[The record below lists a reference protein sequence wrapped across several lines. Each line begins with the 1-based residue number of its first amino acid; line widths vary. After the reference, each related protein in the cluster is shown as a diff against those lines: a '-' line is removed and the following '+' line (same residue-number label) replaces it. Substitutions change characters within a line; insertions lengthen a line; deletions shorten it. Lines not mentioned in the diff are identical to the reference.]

1 MATIATITY
10 NNVPDI
16 VDSGPGD
23 IIFGG
28 IDLQMTNGV
37 LTIDLFQEFVLSRL
51 TANHIEI
58 GADVNAMAF
67 NTSQSFNSDFGT
79 IIGFDSAIDSVN
91 QVFITLEPGWTVNTA
106 EIITFDSDVSIGFVN
121 DNTPVPDP
129 LSFLDST
136 VGGAEPCVNIDVEVF
151 PSGGTGPYQVAV
163 NGSTIPGTTFTAN
176 RGTQSIVTVTD
187 SAGGSTSRTISF
199 PRAYVASD
207 FNIDIIQRPEGATV
221 NVQTIVPV
229 SDAEPLSYSL
239 DNSNFVNSGTFSGQ
253 FAGNYTVFIRDRL
266 GCVISIPYII
276 SAVSPEDLDPLFILP
291 ESNSIRYYRSEDNT
305 CTVRPNYYNTQSCKE
320 PVRGIAY
327 EEPNFFEPCDSIT
340 TQFKTNETNLSARL
354 LFPDGSEQVLP
365 IVERVTN
372 IGLQDVRDSK
382 YFRVDSSHIGIFFD
396 AGNTYDPVTLNPSGT
411 YSQLNGLLP
420 SFIAE
425 GVFIDVVGLGVKE
438 VISTEFDQSRQVW
451 YAKVSGSLFSS
462 ATFTARASTRYNVQP
477 YNVYE
482 VVVSMQTRLNTNFK
496 VEISTDLTTYISEQ
510 IRVIEEVP
518 GVVIHYWNS
527 ENKFDIVYASTP
539 LVQHTLRVRELDVVK
554 MVPLSLVENYNSDNA
569 PIQLDSKLYKQF
581 ELRGENITTSY
592 YFKIALALSHDVVF
606 INGLQMTLQEIT
618 QDENIE
624 NTNLYNPRFLM
635 IEGGNAAERQREET
649 VNLTTLAAIRL
660 EANLGFI
667 NYRG

>member
-1 MATIATITY
+1 MATTATIAYT
-10 NNVPDI
+10 NVPDI
-16 VDSGPGD
+16 NDGSGG

-37 LTIDLFQEFVLSRL
+37 LTIDLFQQFVLSRL

-58 GADVNAMAF
+58 GSDTDEMAF

-79 IIGFDSAIDSVN
+79 IIGFDSAVSLNNV
-91 QVFITLEPGWTVNTA
+91 VTITLDPGWTINTA
-106 EIITFDSDVSIGFVN
+106 EIITFTSDVSISFAN
-121 DNTPVPDP
+121 DNTPVPDR

-136 VGGAEPCVNIDVEVF
+136 VAGAEPCNDIDVTIF
-151 PSGGTGPYQVAV
+151 PSGGVGPYQVAV
-163 NGSTIPGTTFTAN
+163 NGSTIPGTTFSAN
-176 RGTQSIVTVTD
+176 RGTQVSVNVAD
-187 SAGGSTSRTISF
+187 SEDRSLTKTLDL
-199 PRAYVASD
+199 PRRHVQSD

-221 NVQTIVPV
+221 TVQTIVPV
-229 SDAEPLSYSL
+229 NNLGDFNYSL
-239 DNSNFVNSGTFSGQ
+239 DNVNFVNSGTFSGQ
-253 FAGNYTVFIRDRL
+253 FAGSYTVYIRDRF
-266 GCVISIPYII
+266 GCVVSIPYTI
-276 SAVSPEDLDPLFILP
+276 SAVSPVPIDPLFIMP
-291 ESNSIRYYRSEDNT
+291 ESNSIRYYKSEENT
-305 CTVRPNYYNTQSCKE
+305 CTIRPNYYNTQSCRE
-320 PVRGIAY
+320 AVRGIAY
-327 EEPNFFEPCDSIT
+327 EELNFFEPCDNIP
-340 TQFKTNETNLSARL
+340 TQFKTNESNLSARL
-354 LFPDGSEQVLP
+354 LFPDGSQEVLP
-365 IVERVTN
+365 IIERVTN
-372 IGLQDVRDSK
+372 IGLSDVRDSK

-396 AGNTYDPVTLNPSGT
+396 AGNTYDPVTLNPNGT

-425 GVFIDVVGLGVKE
+425 GVFISVVGLGAKE

-462 ATFTARASTRYNVQP
+462 ATFAARASTRYNIQP

-482 VVVSMQTRLNTNFK
+482 VIVSMQTRLNTNFK
-496 VEISTDLTTYISEQ
+496 VEITTDLTTYISEQ

-518 GVVIHYWNS
+518 GIVINYWNS

-539 LVQHTLRVRELDVVK
+539 TVQHTLRIREMDIVK
-554 MVPLSLVENYNSDNA
+554 MVPLSEIENYNSDNA

-581 ELRGENITTSY
+581 ELRGENITTAY
-592 YFKIALALSHDVVF
+592 YFKIALALSHDIVF

-649 VNLTTLAAIRL
+649 INLTTLAAIRL